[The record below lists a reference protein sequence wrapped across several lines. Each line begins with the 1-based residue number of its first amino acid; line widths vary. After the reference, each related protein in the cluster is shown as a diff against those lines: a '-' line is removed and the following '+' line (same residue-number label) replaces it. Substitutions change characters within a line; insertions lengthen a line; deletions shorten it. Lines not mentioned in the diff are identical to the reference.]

1 MEKKLNVS
9 IFDTKKIVSIGL
21 LSSIS
26 IFLGLSGLGFI
37 PIPPVKATILH
48 VPVIIGAILDGPIV
62 GMIIGLFFGLFSMYN
77 ALVTMTPTSFVF
89 LNPIIALIPR
99 IMIGLISYYVYT
111 ILCRFLK
118 NKYKAFSVGAA
129 AVCGSLINTAGV
141 LGLAYFIYLD
151 KFSKALGLSATAGAK
166 AISLVAATNG
176 IPEAI
181 VSALITIPIIA
192 AAKKVR
198 RK

>member
-77 ALVTMTPTSFVF
+77 ALVTMTPTSFE
-89 LNPIIALIPR
+89 
-99 IMIGLISYYVYT
+99 IGRGS
-111 ILCRFLK
+111 CR
-118 NKYKAFSVGAA
+118 
-129 AVCGSLINTAGV
+129 
-141 LGLAYFIYLD
+141 
-151 KFSKALGLSATAGAK
+151 
-166 AISLVAATNG
+166 
-176 IPEAI
+176 
-181 VSALITIPIIA
+181 
-192 AAKKVR
+192 
-198 RK
+198 